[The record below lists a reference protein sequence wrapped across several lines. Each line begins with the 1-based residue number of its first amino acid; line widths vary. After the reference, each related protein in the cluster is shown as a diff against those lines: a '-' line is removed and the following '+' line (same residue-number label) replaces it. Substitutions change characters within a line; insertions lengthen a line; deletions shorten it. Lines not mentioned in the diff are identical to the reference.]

1 MVLDYKATISRYEAL
16 KRQVEAAI
24 KDEQDAQRMYGDMS
38 NAAMNVSIRNIQIDY
53 IADQIRSIRDDEIRH
68 EKSFRTIMV
77 SIDTAIDAAKKEEA
91 DKKRKEEAERIRLEQ
106 RKKSQAKDPNRRYG
120 R

>member
-1 MVLDYKATISRYEAL
+1 MVLDYKSVISRYESL
-16 KRQVEAAI
+16 KKQVEAAI

-38 NAAMNVSIRNIQIDY
+38 NAAKNISIDY
-53 IADQIRSIRDDEIRH
+53 IADKIRSIRDDEIRH

-77 SIDTAIDAAKKEEA
+77 SIDAAIDAAKKDEA
-91 DKKRKEEAERIRLEQ
+91 DKKRKDEAERMRLEEQ
-106 RKKSQAKDPNRRYG
+106 KKSQVKDPNKRYG